1 MTPAVAAPPP
11 PAHAADDPPAI
22 ETPEGPRVTIAGR
35 AYDWYRGNSYL
46 GLQAHPDV
54 LRAACDA
61 TLRYGL
67 KLRDRRPAGCHPCVP
82 EWERAANAFF
92 GSEAA
97 VLLGSG
103 YAGGAV
109 VAAALAEDFEAAFVD
124 AQSHANVWDGLAA
137 AGRRAVPFAHRD
149 PQALADALAAHLRPG
164 ERPLVVSDGMFPV
177 TGALAPA
184 PAYLDVLRG
193 YDGALLCLDDAHAYG
208 VLGPDGRGTL
218 DHFGLDGPRV
228 LSYGTMSKAFGA
240 AGGIVPGSAE
250 LRGKIER
257 RSAAYASTTKPPP
270 GVVAAGAA
278 ALRIAREQ
286 PELRARLGTHVARV
300 RGALRGWGLPLDDG
314 PSPIVCLD
322 GRTGLDFGAV
332 ARRMF
337 DAERI
342 AVLHMA
348 GGYANVPAGGCLV
361 FTLTA
366 VHEDEQVERLLDALH
381 RAL

>member
-1 MTPAVAAPPP
+1 MTLADAPPP
-11 PAHAADDPPAI
+11 PAPLADPPAI
-22 ETPEGPRVTIAGR
+22 ETPEGPRVRIAGR
-35 AYDWYRGNSYL
+35 TYDWYRGNSYL

-61 TLRYGL
+61 TMRYGL

-92 GSEAA
+92 GCEAA
-97 VLLGSG
+97 TLLGSG
-103 YAGGAV
+103 YAGGMV
-109 VAAALAEDFEAAFVD
+109 VAAALAEDFETAFVD
-124 AQSHANVWDGLAA
+124 EQSHANVWDGLAA
-137 AGRRAVPFAHRD
+137 AGRRAIPFAHRD
-149 PQALADALAAHLRPG
+149 PQALADALARELRPG
-164 ERPLVVSDGMFPV
+164 ERPLVITDGMFPI

-184 PAYLDVLRG
+184 PEYLDVLRP
-193 YDGALLCLDDAHAYG
+193 YDGARLCVDDAHAYG
-208 VLGPDGRGTL
+208 VLGPHGRGTL
-218 DHFGLDGPRV
+218 DNFGLDGPDV

-240 AGGIVPGSAE
+240 AGGIVPASAE

-270 GVVAAGAA
+270 GIVAAGAA
-278 ALRIAREQ
+278 ALCIAREQ
-286 PELRARLGTHVARV
+286 PGLRARLAKHVARV
-300 RGALRGWGLPLDDG
+300 RRALRGWGVPLDDG
-314 PSPIVCLD
+314 PSPILCLD

-332 ARRMF
+332 ARRMLEQ
-337 DAERI
+337 DGI

-366 VHEDEQVERLLDALH
+366 VHEDEQVDRLLASLQ

>member
-1 MTPAVAAPPP
+1 M
-11 PAHAADDPPAI
+11 
-22 ETPEGPRVTIAGR
+22 
-35 AYDWYRGNSYL
+35 
-46 GLQAHPDV
+46 
-54 LRAACDA
+54 LRAACEA

-67 KLRDRRPAGCHPCVP
+67 KLRDRRPGGCHPCVP

-92 GSEAA
+92 GCEAA
-97 VLLGSG
+97 MLLGSG

-124 AQSHANVWDGLAA
+124 DQSHANVWDGLAA

-164 ERPLVVSDGMFPV
+164 ERPLVVSDGMFPI

-184 PAYLDVLRG
+184 AEYLGVLRG
-193 YDGALLCLDDAHAYG
+193 YPGARLCLDDAHAYG
-208 VLGPDGRGTL
+208 VLGSHGRGTL
-218 DHFGLDGPRV
+218 DHLGLNGAEV
-228 LSYGTMSKAFGA
+228 LSYGTMSKGFGAFGGVLPA
-240 AGGIVPGSAE
+240 SAE
-250 LRGKIER
+250 LRAKVER

-270 GVVAAGAA
+270 GMVAAGAA
-278 ALRIAREQ
+278 ALRIARG
-286 PELRARLGTHVARV
+286 PGLRDRLAGHVARV
-300 RGALRGWGLPLDDG
+300 RGALRGWGVPLDDG

-322 GRTGLDFGAV
+322 RRSGLDFGAV
-332 ARRMF
+332 ARRLF
-337 DAERI
+337 ERERI
-342 AVLHMA
+342 AVLHMR

-366 VHEDEQVERLLDALH
+366 VHDDAQVERLLDALH

>member
-1 MTPAVAAPPP
+1 MTLADAPPP
-11 PAHAADDPPAI
+11 PVLAADDPPTI
-22 ETPEGPRVTIAGR
+22 ETPEGPRVRIDGR
-35 AYDWYRGNSYL
+35 TYDWYRGNSYL

-61 TLRYGL
+61 TMTYGL
-67 KLRDRRPAGCHPCVP
+67 KLRDRRPAGGHPCVP

-92 GSEAA
+92 GCEAA
-97 VLLGSG
+97 TLLGSG
-103 YAGGAV
+103 YAGGMV
-109 VAAALAEDFEAAFVD
+109 VAAALAEDFEVAFVD
-124 AQSHANVWDGLAA
+124 AQSHANVWDGFAA
-137 AGRRAVPFAHRD
+137 AGWRVVPFAHRD
-149 PQALADALAAHLRPG
+149 PGALADALARELRPG
-164 ERPLVVSDGMFPV
+164 ERPLVVSDGMFPI

-184 PAYLDVLRG
+184 PEYLDVLRP
-193 YDGALLCLDDAHAYG
+193 YAGARLCLDDAHAYG

-218 DHFGLDGPRV
+218 DHFRLDGPDV

-240 AGGIVPGSAE
+240 AGGIVPATGE
-250 LRGKIER
+250 LRRKIER

-270 GVVAAGAA
+270 GIVAAGAA
-278 ALRIAREQ
+278 AMRIAREQ
-286 PELRARLGTHVARV
+286 PGLRARLAGHVARV
-300 RGALRGWGLPLDDG
+300 RGALRGWGLALDDG
-314 PSPIVCLD
+314 PSPILCLD
-322 GRTGLDFGAV
+322 GRTGLDFGAI

-337 DAERI
+337 DEERI

-366 VHEDEQVERLLDALH
+366 VHDDEQVDRLLDALH